1 MLFWFLIQYYVTP
14 GLNKITPPPPLT
26 HTHTHKKHGRKKIE
40 KIKRSSEYPT
50 TLIPGEKKSL
60 VSGIG

>member
-1 MLFWFLIQYYVTP
+1 MPWW
-14 GLNKITPPPPLT
+14 
-26 HTHTHKKHGRKKIE
+26 HKKHGRKKIE
-40 KIKRSSEYPT
+40 KIKTRSSEYPT